1 MNAVLLACLLLT
13 LPVQSSDSPPLPG
26 QPSVSFTRD
35 VYPILSRNCLQCHGP
50 QQQNGD
56 FRIDSRDSLL
66 HPDILRPRSPQAS
79 ELLRRITLPS
89 TDEQHMP
96 PIGNP
101 LTQPQQQLIRQ
112 WIDAGAAIPDPF
124 IPPPHWAWSPP
135 VRPELPP
142 QITDSP
148 IDAFIRQTLDSH
160 QLQPAPQADPAVLVR
175 RLYLALIGLPPT
187 PAEVAAFAADPSETR
202 YQQLVDELLQRPQF
216 GERWARHWLD
226 LARYADSHGFQRDD
240 LRDSW
245 AWRDWVI
252 QALNRDQPF
261 DQFTIEQ
268 LAGDLLPN
276 ATEAQRVATGFH
288 RCSPTNV
295 EAGSL
300 PEETRAEQLI
310 DRVNTTATIWLGA
323 TLECAQCHD
332 HKYDPFSM
340 QDYYQLLA
348 CFNNTALEAD
358 RANPAQPSSIR
369 FIGPEM
375 PLSDPRHDE
384 QRAALN
390 SRLAELQQ
398 KLKRQ
403 RSSSSANE
411 KSAADQP
418 RSDSAPVVLKAE
430 SIRSLAAADTWNT
443 LPDGSILVSGDAP
456 PADDLVTVTV
466 RQPLQNIIALRLEA
480 LPHDSLPGKGP
491 GRGDKK
497 RPNFVLHEFTATLT
511 EGDADPLPL
520 RFTSATADFSQQN
533 WDVAGAVD
541 GQPKT
546 GWAIAPRFAAPHH
559 ATFRLASPLTLT
571 ENSILTIR
579 LDQHF
584 GSGRSLGRFRLSA
597 LFSDSDPETE
607 QLQQQL
613 QQVQDS
619 LAALAPATTLVMVE
633 QQPRP
638 AFIFQRGDYR
648 QPGAAVQPGIPALFR
663 GSQPAP
669 QPQNRLE
676 LARWLV
682 SPANPLAARAAVNRW
697 WAELFGT
704 GLVATPE
711 DLGSRCEPPSH
722 PELLDWLAVE
732 LIENGWSMKH
742 VLRRIV
748 LSRTF
753 RQSADSTRQLQQLD
767 DQNRLLA
774 RGPSF
779 RMDAEMI
786 RDNLLAASGLLDLK
800 QFGPPIRPPQPAG
813 FWNKVGGQQYDYQV
827 SPGTE
832 KYRRSIYIVLKRSAI
847 HPSLSTF
854 DGPARFACTVQRSRT
869 STALQALALLNEP
882 VSVDAATAL
891 AGRMLSSPGADTD
904 SRRLT
909 HGFQLCTARTPEPAE
924 LLVLLQ
930 LLKQQREA
938 LRQRSPADAHDT
950 IEQAAWH
957 AVAGVLLNLHETIT
971 RP

>member
-1 MNAVLLACLLLT
+1 MITLLLACLLLPP
-13 LPVQSSDSPPLPG
+13 LQISDSGPP
-26 QPSVSFTRD
+26 QDDSAVSFSRD

-50 QQQNGD
+50 QQQLGD
-56 FRIDSRDSLL
+56 FRIDQREQLL
-66 HPDILRPRSPQAS
+66 KTSILLPHKPEES
-79 ELLRRITLPS
+79 ELLRRITLPT
-89 TDEQHMP
+89 TDTQHMP
-96 PIGNP
+96 AVGNP
-101 LTQPQQQLIRQ
+101 LTLQHLQTIRH
-112 WIDAGAAIPDPF
+112 WIAAGAVIPDPF
-124 IPPPHWAWSPP
+124 IPPPHWAWTPP
-135 VRPELPP
+135 VRPPLPANNSH
-142 QITDSP
+142 SP
-148 IDAFIRQTLDSH
+148 VDAFIRQTLSSR
-160 QLQPAPQADPAVLVR
+160 QLQPSPPAEPAVLVR
-175 RLYLALIGLPPT
+175 RLHLALIGLPPA
-187 PAEVAAFAADPSETR
+187 PHEVAAFVADPSETR
-202 YQQLVDELLQRPQF
+202 WQQMVDELLQRPQF

-252 QALNRDQPF
+252 TALNNDLPF
-261 DQFTIEQ
+261 DQFSIEQ

-276 ATEAQRVATGFH
+276 ASESQRIATGFH

-375 PLSDPRHDE
+375 PLSSPQLDQ
-384 QRAALN
+384 QRN
-390 SRLAELQQ
+390 SLRKQITQLQQ
-398 KLKRQ
+398 QLKTH
-403 RSSSSANE
+403 SL
-411 KSAADQP
+411 DT
-418 RSDSAPVVLKAE
+418 APVILQAHSVQ
-430 SIRSLAAADTWNT
+430 SLSATDTWNT
-443 LPDGSILVSGDAP
+443 LPDGSILVTGDEP
-456 PADDLVTVTV
+456 PANDLVTITI
-466 RQPLQNIIALRLEA
+466 RQPLQNITALQLDV
-480 LPHDSLPGKGP
+480 LTHDSLPGKGP
-491 GRGDKK
+491 GRGDIK

-511 EGDADPLPL
+511 TPGAEPVPVIF
-520 RFTSATADFSQQN
+520 RSATADFSQQN
-533 WDVAGAVD
+533 WDVSGAVD
-541 GQPKT
+541 GKPDT
-546 GWAIAPRFAAPHH
+546 GWAIAPQFAQPHH
-559 ATFRLASPLTLT
+559 ATFQLNTPLTVT
-571 ENSILTIR
+571 ENSTLTIR

-584 GSGRSLGRFRLSA
+584 GKGRSLGRFRLSA
-597 LFSDSDPETE
+597 LVGQADAQTQQLRQQLL
-607 QLQQQL
+607 QLQ
-613 QQVQDS
+613 DK

-648 QPGAAVQPGIPALFR
+648 QPGPAVQPGIPALFR
-663 GSQPAP
+663 HTAQTT
-669 QPQNRLE
+669 QPQNRLD

-697 WAELFGT
+697 WAELFGA
-704 GLVATPE
+704 GLIATPE
-711 DLGSRCEPPSH
+711 DLGSRSEPPSH

-732 LIENGWSMKH
+732 LMENGWSMKH
-742 VLRRIV
+742 LLRCIV
-748 LSRTF
+748 TSDTF
-753 RQSADSTRQLQQLD
+753 RQSASSTPQLQLLD

-786 RDNLLAASGLLDLK
+786 RDNLLATSGLLDLT

-813 FWNKVGGQQYDYQV
+813 FWNKVGGQQYEYEI
-827 SPGTE
+827 SPGSQ

-854 DGPARFACTVQRSRT
+854 DGPARFTCTVQRSRT

-882 VSVDAATAL
+882 LSVDAAAAL
-891 AGRMLSSPGADTD
+891 AKRLLDDPTAHSD
-904 SRRLT
+904 SRRLI
-909 HGFQLCTARTPEPAE
+909 HGFQICTARTPETDE
-924 LLVLLQ
+924 LQVLQQLLQ
-930 LLKQQREA
+930 EQRATLQQRHNTLDHRTLELEA
-938 LRQRSPADAHDT
+938 WTS
-950 IEQAAWH
+950 
-957 AVAGVLLNLHETIT
+957 VATVLLNLHETIT

>member
-1 MNAVLLACLLLT
+1 
-13 LPVQSSDSPPLPG
+13 
-26 QPSVSFTRD
+26 
-35 VYPILSRNCLQCHGP
+35 
-50 QQQNGD
+50 
-56 FRIDSRDSLL
+56 
-66 HPDILRPRSPQAS
+66 
-79 ELLRRITLPS
+79 
-89 TDEQHMP
+89 
-96 PIGNP
+96 
-101 LTQPQQQLIRQ
+101 
-112 WIDAGAAIPDPF
+112 
-124 IPPPHWAWSPP
+124 
-135 VRPELPP
+135 
-142 QITDSP
+142 
-148 IDAFIRQTLDSH
+148 
-160 QLQPAPQADPAVLVR
+160 VR

-187 PAEVAAFAADPSETR
+187 PAEVAAFAAEPSETR

-252 QALNRDQPF
+252 QALNRDLPF

-300 PEETRAEQLI
+300 PEETRAEQVI

-403 RSSSSANE
+403 RSSSSSANE

-418 RSDSAPVVLKAE
+418 RTDSAPVVLKAE

-546 GWAIAPRFAAPHH
+546 GWAIAPQFAAPHH
-559 ATFRLASPLTLT
+559 AIFRLASPLTLT

-648 QPGAAVQPGIPALFR
+648 QPGAAGDT
-663 GSQPAP
+663 
-669 QPQNRLE
+669 
-676 LARWLV
+676 
-682 SPANPLAARAAVNRW
+682 SPVPRFAARAPA
-697 WAELFGT
+697 AEPPGT
-704 GLVATPE
+704 GP
-711 DLGSRCEPPSH
+711 
-722 PELLDWLAVE
+722 
-732 LIENGWSMKH
+732 
-742 VLRRIV
+742 
-748 LSRTF
+748 
-753 RQSADSTRQLQQLD
+753 
-767 DQNRLLA
+767 
-774 RGPSF
+774 
-779 RMDAEMI
+779 
-786 RDNLLAASGLLDLK
+786 
-800 QFGPPIRPPQPAG
+800 
-813 FWNKVGGQQYDYQV
+813 
-827 SPGTE
+827 
-832 KYRRSIYIVLKRSAI
+832 
-847 HPSLSTF
+847 
-854 DGPARFACTVQRSRT
+854 
-869 STALQALALLNEP
+869 
-882 VSVDAATAL
+882 L
-891 AGRMLSSPGADTD
+891 AG
-904 SRRLT
+904 
-909 HGFQLCTARTPEPAE
+909 
-924 LLVLLQ
+924 
-930 LLKQQREA
+930 
-938 LRQRSPADAHDT
+938 
-950 IEQAAWH
+950 
-957 AVAGVLLNLHETIT
+957 IT
-971 RP
+971 R

>member
-1 MNAVLLACLLLT
+1 MITLLLACLLL
-13 LPVQSSDSPPLPG
+13 LPAQNPDPVPQQNDSTVTF
-26 QPSVSFTRD
+26 SRD

-50 QQQNGD
+50 LQQLSD
-56 FRIDSRDSLL
+56 FRIDQRQQLL
-66 HPDILRPRSPQAS
+66 KPGILLPHKPHDS
-79 ELLRRITLPS
+79 ELLRRITLPT
-89 TDEQHMP
+89 TDSRHMP
-96 PIGNP
+96 PVGNP
-101 LTQPQQQLIRQ
+101 LTQQQLDIIRQ
-112 WIDAGAAIPDPF
+112 WIAEGAVIPDPF
-124 IPPPHWAWSPP
+124 VPPPHWAWIPPARPALPAGNSASP
-135 VRPELPP
+135 V
-142 QITDSP
+142 
-148 IDAFIRQTLDSH
+148 DAFIRQTLTSR
-160 QLQPAPQADPAVLVR
+160 QLLPAPPAEPAVLVR
-175 RLYLALIGLPPT
+175 RLHLALIGLPPA
-187 PAEVAAFAADPSETR
+187 PAEVAAFVADPSETR
-202 YQQLVDELLQRPQF
+202 WQQMVDELLQRPQF

-252 QALNRDQPF
+252 KALNTDLPF

-268 LAGDLLPN
+268 LAGDLLPD
-276 ATEAQRVATGFH
+276 ASESQRIATGFH

-300 PEETRAEQLI
+300 PEQTRAEQLI

-375 PLSDPRHDE
+375 QLSSPQLDQ
-384 QRAALN
+384 QRDTL
-390 SRLAELQQ
+390 RKQITQLQQ
-398 KLKRQ
+398 QLK
-403 RSSSSANE
+403 SHSI
-411 KSAADQP
+411 DT
-418 RSDSAPVVLKAE
+418 APVILQAHSVQ
-430 SIRSLAAADTWNT
+430 SLSATDAWNT
-443 LPDGSILVSGDAP
+443 LPDGSILVTGEEP
-456 PADDLVTVTV
+456 PANDLVTITI
-466 RQPLQNIIALRLEA
+466 RQPLQNITALQLDV

-491 GRGDKK
+491 GRGDNK

-511 EGDADPLPL
+511 TPAAEPVPLT
-520 RFTSATADFSQQN
+520 FHSASADFSQQN
-533 WDVAGAVD
+533 WDVSGAVD
-541 GQPKT
+541 GRPDT
-546 GWAIAPRFAAPHH
+546 GWAVAPQFAKPHH
-559 ATFRLASPLTLT
+559 AVFLLDKPLTLT
-571 ENSILTIR
+571 ENCTLTVR

-584 GSGRSLGRFRLSA
+584 GKGRSLGRFRLSA
-597 LFSDSDPETE
+597 LFSQSDPQTQPLQR
-607 QLQQQL
+607 QLQRL
-613 QQVQDS
+613 QDQ

-648 QPGAAVQPGIPALFR
+648 QPGAAVRPGIPALFR
-663 GSQPAP
+663 NPTHAT

-711 DLGSRCEPPSH
+711 DLGARSEPPSH

-732 LIENGWSMKH
+732 LMENGWSMKH
-742 VLRRIV
+742 ILRCIV
-748 LSRTF
+748 MSDTF
-753 RQSADSTRQLQQLD
+753 RQSASSSSLLQTLD

-786 RDNLLAASGLLDLK
+786 RDNLLATSGLLDLT

-813 FWNKVGGQQYDYQV
+813 FWNKVGGQQYEYEI
-827 SPGTE
+827 SPGSQ

-854 DGPARFACTVQRSRT
+854 DGPARFNCTVQRSRT

-882 VSVDAATAL
+882 VSVDAAAAL
-891 AGRMLSSPGADTD
+891 AKRLLNTPATD
-904 SRRLT
+904 SDSDSDSPRLI
-909 HGFQLCTARTPEPAE
+909 HGFQLCTARTPSADE

-930 LLKQQREA
+930 LLQDQRATLQQRHNTANLSTLELEA
-938 LRQRSPADAHDT
+938 WTS
-950 IEQAAWH
+950 
-957 AVAGVLLNLHETIT
+957 VATVLLNLHETIT

>member
-1 MNAVLLACLLLT
+1 MNALLLACLLL
-13 LPVQSSDSPPLPG
+13 PGSVQASDSNLQQG
-26 QPSVSFTRD
+26 QPPVSFTRD

-56 FRIDSRDSLL
+56 LRVDSRDSLL
-66 HPDILRPRSPQAS
+66 QPDILRPLSPQTS
-79 ELLRRITLPS
+79 ELLRRLTLPS

-96 PIGNP
+96 PVGNP
-101 LTQPQQQLIRQ
+101 LTQQQQQIIRR
-112 WIDAGAAIPDPF
+112 WIEAGAVIPDPF

-135 VRPELPP
+135 VRPEVPS
-142 QITDSP
+142 QAADSP
-148 IDAFIRQTLDSH
+148 IDAFIRQTLHSH
-160 QLQPAPQADPAVLVR
+160 QLQPAPPAEPAVLVR

-187 PAEVAAFAADPSETR
+187 PAEVAAFVADPSETR
-202 YQQLVDELLQRPQF
+202 YQQLVDDLLQRPQY

-252 QALNRDQPF
+252 QALNNDLPF

-268 LAGDLLPN
+268 LAGDLLPD
-276 ATEAQRVATGFH
+276 ATESQRIATGFH

-310 DRVNTTATIWLGA
+310 DRVNTTGTIWLGA

-340 QDYYQLLA
+340 HDYYQLLA

-375 PLSDPRHDE
+375 TLSDPRHDE
-384 QRAALN
+384 QRAALR
-390 SRLAELQQ
+390 SQLAELQQ
-398 KLKRQ
+398 KLKNRTG
-403 RSSSSANE
+403 NIPG

-418 RSDSAPVVLKAE
+418 AADSAPVVLKAD
-430 SIRSLAAADTWNT
+430 SIQSLGATDTWNT
-443 LPDGSILVSGDAP
+443 LPDGSFLVSGDDP
-456 PADDLVTVTV
+456 PADDLVTVTITIH
-466 RQPLQNIIALRLEA
+466 QPLQQIVALRLEA

-511 EGDADPLPL
+511 APAANPASLS
-520 RFTSATADFSQQN
+520 FKSATADFSQQN
-533 WDVAGAVD
+533 WDVAGAID
-541 GQPKT
+541 GRAET
-546 GWAIAPRFAAPHH
+546 GWAIAPRFAAPHQ
-559 ATFRLASPLTLT
+559 ATFHLASPTTLP
-571 ENSILTIR
+571 ENSTLTIR

-584 GSGRSLGRFRLSA
+584 GNGRSMGRFRLSA
-597 LFSDSDPETE
+597 VFSESDSQTT

-613 QQVQDS
+613 QHVQDR

-638 AFIFQRGDYR
+638 TFIYQRGDYR

-663 GSQPAP
+663 GPQPAP

-704 GLVATPE
+704 GLVPTPE

-732 LIENGWSMKH
+732 LQENGWSMKH
-742 VLRRIV
+742 LLRRMV
-748 LSRTF
+748 LSHTF
-753 RQSADSTRQLQQLD
+753 RQSASSTPQLQQMD

-832 KYRRSIYIVLKRSAI
+832 KYRRSIYIVVKRSAL

-882 VSVDAATAL
+882 LSVDAAAAL
-891 AGRMLSSPGADTD
+891 ASRMLSSPATAAD
-904 SRRLT
+904 SGRLT
-909 HGFQLCTARTPEPAE
+909 YGFQLCTARTPEPAE
-924 LLVLLQ
+924 LQVLLQ
-930 LLKQQREA
+930 LLNQQRDA
-938 LRQRSPADAHDT
+938 VRQRSPDAAQDT
-950 IEQAAWH
+950 TEQAAWN

>member
-142 QITDSP
+142 QTTDSP

-252 QALNRDQPF
+252 QALNRDLPF

-418 RSDSAPVVLKAE
+418 RTDSAPVVLKAE

-559 ATFRLASPLTLT
+559 ATFRLA
-571 ENSILTIR
+571 
-579 LDQHF
+579 
-584 GSGRSLGRFRLSA
+584 
-597 LFSDSDPETE
+597 
-607 QLQQQL
+607 
-613 QQVQDS
+613 
-619 LAALAPATTLVMVE
+619 
-633 QQPRP
+633 
-638 AFIFQRGDYR
+638 
-648 QPGAAVQPGIPALFR
+648 
-663 GSQPAP
+663 
-669 QPQNRLE
+669 
-676 LARWLV
+676 
-682 SPANPLAARAAVNRW
+682 
-697 WAELFGT
+697 
-704 GLVATPE
+704 
-711 DLGSRCEPPSH
+711 
-722 PELLDWLAVE
+722 
-732 LIENGWSMKH
+732 
-742 VLRRIV
+742 
-748 LSRTF
+748 
-753 RQSADSTRQLQQLD
+753 
-767 DQNRLLA
+767 
-774 RGPSF
+774 
-779 RMDAEMI
+779 
-786 RDNLLAASGLLDLK
+786 
-800 QFGPPIRPPQPAG
+800 
-813 FWNKVGGQQYDYQV
+813 
-827 SPGTE
+827 
-832 KYRRSIYIVLKRSAI
+832 
-847 HPSLSTF
+847 
-854 DGPARFACTVQRSRT
+854 
-869 STALQALALLNEP
+869 
-882 VSVDAATAL
+882 
-891 AGRMLSSPGADTD
+891 
-904 SRRLT
+904 
-909 HGFQLCTARTPEPAE
+909 
-924 LLVLLQ
+924 
-930 LLKQQREA
+930 
-938 LRQRSPADAHDT
+938 
-950 IEQAAWH
+950 
-957 AVAGVLLNLHETIT
+957 
-971 RP
+971 

>member
-142 QITDSP
+142 QTTDSP

-252 QALNRDQPF
+252 QALNRDLPF

-403 RSSSSANE
+403 RSSSSSANE

-418 RSDSAPVVLKAE
+418 RTDSAPVVLKAE

-638 AFIFQRGDYR
+638 AFIFPRGDYR

-711 DLGSRCEPPSH
+711 DLGSRCDPPSH

-827 SPGTE
+827 SPGTG

-924 LLVLLQ
+924 LLVL
-930 LLKQQREA
+930 
-938 LRQRSPADAHDT
+938 
-950 IEQAAWH
+950 
-957 AVAGVLLNLHETIT
+957 
-971 RP
+971 